1 MGSEA
6 FPLQASFWWTLG
18 CVDYKM
24 SRYLTPA
31 KIGLLAM
38 VSLYADSVVPTA
50 ASIPVLSFVVSYL
63 LPQHSLTSTAE
74 SSDADDTTPILIEDF
89 QRATIR
95 HASGI
100 PGRTLWDL
108 LLKKLWEINSF
119 DAMHAFF
126 DCLNLLLLKPQ
137 VEQQCANEDQDT
149 RRMQFSRNSP
159 FGTFIRRAQ
168 LEFTRLQLHD
178 GITLWK
184 SLVTYRSTTLSM
196 WRRRNPGAGKLSIDT
211 NLTDGQLGK
220 NEQLLAIMYG
230 DLKDGEHAGATISTD
245 DLEKLLEFQR
255 DRMQS
260 EKTSRTYFENA
271 FVESTIASGVRV
283 TEKMRKQLSQMALAG
298 VTVPSQFH
306 YVK

>member
-1 MGSEA
+1 
-6 FPLQASFWWTLG
+6 
-18 CVDYKM
+18 M

-31 KIGLLAM
+31 KIGLLST

-50 ASIPVLSFVVSYL
+50 ATIPVLSFIVSNL
-63 LPQHSLTSTAE
+63 LPPNSLTSRTE
-74 SSDADDTTPILIEDF
+74 LSNADDATAISIEDF
-89 QRATIR
+89 QRATIK

-119 DAMHAFF
+119 DAMHIFF
-126 DCLNLLLLKPQ
+126 DSLSLLLPKPQ
-137 VEQQCANEDQDT
+137 EEQQGESDYQDA
-149 RRMQFSRNSP
+149 RRMQFSRTSP

-184 SLVTYRSTTLSM
+184 NFVTYKASTLSM
-196 WRRRNPGAGKLSIDT
+196 WRRRNPGAGKFSFDT
-211 NLTDGQLGK
+211 NLADGQLGK
-220 NEQLLAIMYG
+220 NDHLFAIMYG
-230 DLKDGEHAGATISTD
+230 GLEAGDHAGATISTD

-260 EKTSRTYFENA
+260 EKA
-271 FVESTIASGVRV
+271 I
-283 TEKMRKQLSQMALAG
+283 
-298 VTVPSQFH
+298 
-306 YVK
+306 